1 MRIKVTLLVV
11 LLAALPRPAQALL
24 TCGSGALFASAVTVS
39 ATALNFG
46 TYTPASA
53 RFASATISVECGL
66 LGLDLLPGFVLS
78 LTSQNGSNPS
88 ARFMER
94 SGVPLAYNVYTSNGY
109 GAVWGDGSNG
119 SVTQSY
125 GALLSLGGIN
135 YTAWGRLPAGQY
147 VAAGA
152 YSDWITVTVSY

>member
-1 MRIKVTLLVV
+1 V

-46 TYTPASA
+46 NYTPASA
-53 RFASATISVECGL
+53 SYASATVRVECGL
-66 LGLDLLPGFVLS
+66 LGIDLLPGFTLS
-78 LTSQNGSNPS
+78 LTAQNGGGNPA
-88 ARFMER
+88 ARTMER
-94 SGVPLAYNVYTSNGY
+94 SGVPLAYNVYTTSGY

-125 GALLSLGGIN
+125 GALLSLGGIT

>member
-1 MRIKVTLLVV
+1 LLIA
-11 LLAALPRPAQALL
+11 LLPRPAQALL

-53 RFASATISVECGL
+53 RLASATISVECGL

-78 LTSQNGSNPS
+78 LTSQNGGNP
-88 ARFMER
+88 ANRYMER
-94 SGVPLAYNVYTSNGY
+94 SGVPLAYNVYTSSGY
-109 GAVWGDGSNG
+109 GTVWGDGTNG

-125 GALLSLGGIN
+125 GALLSLGSIH

-147 VAAGA
+147 VASGA
-152 YSDWITVTVSY
+152 YNDWMTVTVSY